1 MNLFTW
7 LLLGHFLG
15 DWVLQ
20 NDWMAQNKQSALLN
34 IPCLVH
40 CAIYAFT
47 LVVTLWLSEPVSYTS
62 TQVVLFFTLI
72 FISHYAIDATNAAGA
87 WSRFFR
93 QSKTDF
99 VRIVVDQTFHLVAIV
114 ALIQL
119 LLV

>member
-7 LLLGHFLG
+7 LLLGHCIG

-20 NDWMAQNKQSALLN
+20 NDWMAQNKQRSFLN
-34 IPCLVH
+34 APCMVH
-40 CAIYAFT
+40 CAIYT
-47 LVVTLWLSEPVSYTS
+47 LTQTVILWLGMPVSYTPL
-62 TQVVLFFTLI
+62 QFALFLAVI

-87 WSRFFR
+87 WALLIN
-93 QSKTDF
+93 QSPTDF
-99 VRIVVDQTFHLVAIV
+99 VRIVVDQTFHLIVIV